1 MDLFATLFSI
11 QGVFD
16 TSEAEPTPG
25 PIIPFEGARLGGSGS
40 GTGGNGTCI
49 VA

>member
-16 TSEAEPTPG
+16 TPEAEPAPATDFEAALDG
-25 PIIPFEGARLGGSGS
+25 GAGSYCIIA
-40 GTGGNGTCI
+40 
-49 VA
+49 

>member
-11 QGVFD
+11 QGVVD
-16 TSEAEPTPG
+16 TPEAEPAPATP
-25 PIIPFEGARLGGSGS
+25 IEAALDGGSS
-40 GTGGNGTCI
+40 GGCI

>member
-16 TSEAEPTPG
+16 SPEAEPAPATP
-25 PIIPFEGARLGGSGS
+25 IEAALD
-40 GTGGNGTCI
+40 GGNGGGCI

>member
-16 TSEAEPTPG
+16 TPEAEPALSTPIEAALDDG
-25 PIIPFEGARLGGSGS
+25 TGGSG
-40 GTGGNGTCI
+40 CI